1 MDQCDFFTGCKV
13 AVQPGGKTG
22 ETGEAGETGETGQS
36 GEAGEAGE
44 GEGPGDDK
52 KGLETAEPTK
62 TPGTK

>member
-22 ETGEAGETGETGQS
+22 DTGDTGDTGEAGET
-36 GEAGEAGE
+36 GE

-52 KGLETAEPTK
+52 KGLETVEPTK